1 MPPLRKNLD
10 EMVLSGPGKKAGCPI
25 FARFVRKGG
34 KARTSI
40 SPVLIF
46 LALTMLSGCRLDMHV
61 QPRENP
67 LSRSDFFTD
76 QRSARPLVE
85 GTVARGQ
92 LHADSY
98 LYSGKAGNAFGDYM
112 PFPATKEV
120 MERGRERYN
129 IFCAPCH
136 SRVGDGNGFVV
147 SRGFNRKPPSYHIP
161 RLQKAPLGYFYDVI
175 SNGYGIMPDYASQ
188 IPPHDRWAIVAYVR
202 ALQLSQNATMAEVPA
217 GQKVPSEPP
226 RFGDSG
232 TGATLPI
239 VAPAVD
245 AQSTSEGEKHEA
257 QEKPEAPE
265 KEEAK

>member
-1 MPPLRKNLD
+1 MPHLRKSLN
-10 EMVLSGPGKKAGCPI
+10 EMILSGLAKKAGCPI
-25 FARFVRKGG
+25 LARFVRKGG
-34 KARTSI
+34 RLRTSI
-40 SPVLIF
+40 TPVLIL
-46 LALTMLSGCRLDMHV
+46 LALTTACRLDMQV

-67 LSRSDFFTD
+67 LSRSDFFAD

-92 LHADSY
+92 LHADTY
-98 LYSGKAGNAFGDYM
+98 FYTGKVGGTPGDAM

-147 SRGFNRKPPSYHIP
+147 SRGFSRLPPSYHIP

-175 SNGYGIMPDYASQ
+175 ANGYGVMPDYAAQ
-188 IPPHDRWAIVAYVR
+188 IPPHDRWAIVAYIR
-202 ALQLSQNATMAEVPA
+202 ALQLSQNAAMSGVPA
-217 GQKVPSEPP
+217 GQQVPSTPP
-226 RFGDSG
+226 KFGDSG
-232 TGATLPI
+232 TGATLPA
-239 VAPAVD
+239 VAPAPNPL
-245 AQSTSEGEKHEA
+245 ASTSEGEKYEA

-265 KEEAK
+265 KEE